1 MSESN
6 DAVKQKVKEALEK
19 ITGETSKEE
28 LVKVK
33 EEFKDALKDADPS
46 VIARAEGELVKEGRD
61 IKDLMK
67 ACDAHME
74 LFKDAIKNPKLKVP
88 AGHPVYMFQQDHKN
102 ILEIMERLAAKADKA
117 VKMKSFGEAAGIPE
131 SALND
136 LQLLMEAE
144 NHNVRQENTLF
155 PVLEKHGIEQPPA
168 IMWYE
173 HTEMK
178 EMKKNLLKLFE
189 KRNEMPYADFAA
201 RFKNF
206 SVALFEKFAAH
217 TQKEEHILYVTAL
230 KSITE
235 EEWKDIKEECDNL
248 GYFKPGEKERE
259 NEPKRV

>member
-6 DAVKQKVKEALEK
+6 DVVKQKIKKALEK
-19 ITGETSKEE
+19 ITGDTSKEE

-33 EEFKDALKDADPS
+33 EEFKDAIKDADPS
-46 VIARAEGELVKEGRD
+46 VIAEAEGELVKEGRD
-61 IKDLMK
+61 IKDLIK

-88 AGHPVYMFQQDHKN
+88 KDHPIYMFRQDHKN
-102 ILEIMERLAAKADKA
+102 ILEIMERLSETAEKTAAMENFKDA
-117 VKMKSFGEAAGIPE
+117 ETILE
-131 SALND
+131 SAKRD
-136 LQLLMEAE
+136 VQLLLDAE

-173 HTEMK
+173 HNEMK

-189 KRNEMPYADFAA
+189 KRNEMSYADFAV

-206 SVALFEKFAAH
+206 SIALFEKFAAH

-230 KSITE
+230 KNIND

-248 GYFKPGEKERE
+248 GYFKPDEKEE
-259 NEPKRV
+259 NDEPERI